1 MIVSA
6 ILRWRPCRSIAI
18 DRSSLPRRSGRHV
31 ARPCARAE
39 HHMQA
44 RPRRRRVALGV
55 LLAEPSNGMRAG
67 FPELR
72 QCLVRSVHPALLG
85 RALGVGVDALIDRAR
100 PETALPGRPLEAGVA
115 QAPLFVL
122 ERRLIVVSAR
132 VGRSRWPCTIG
143 PPDPCHGVLA
153 FDWILAGG
161 ASSDSDYRGRL
172 NLD

>member
-1 MIVSA
+1 
-6 ILRWRPCRSIAI
+6 
-18 DRSSLPRRSGRHV
+18 
-31 ARPCARAE
+31 
-39 HHMQA
+39 MQA

-143 PPDPCHGVLA
+143 PPYPCHGVLA